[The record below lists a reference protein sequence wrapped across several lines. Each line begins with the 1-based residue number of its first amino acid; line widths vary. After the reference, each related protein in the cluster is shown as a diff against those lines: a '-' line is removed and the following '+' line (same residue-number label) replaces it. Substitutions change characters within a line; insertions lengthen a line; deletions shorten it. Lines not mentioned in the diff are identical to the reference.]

1 MSKLNIV
8 DSTVRDGVQSLWAIR
23 LKLSELLPITPY
35 MDQAGYKVIDLTGA
49 GHWSYF
55 GRFLRED
62 PWERIRRVRENIVN
76 TPLQMWMRSRGIYDF
91 GSVPKPQPVAK
102 LWLDEFSN
110 VGIGRII
117 FLEEEN
123 DFSNI
128 VDLIPHAQSKGM
140 SVIVPI
146 MYSMSPYHTYEYHRD
161 KAKELVKLGANAIE
175 IKDQGGLLTPETT
188 KWFVN
193 AIQEGAEG
201 KVDLEFQTHCTTGMG
216 LVSTLEAI
224 KEGVTTIRSCL
235 PPLCEGSSL
244 PNTFSV
250 IDNARYLGYENDL
263 DRSALEKISEHL
275 TSVAKRENLPIGVPV
290 EYDAFQFEHQVPGGV
305 KGTLRWQ
312 LKQLGRE
319 DCFEEVLRET
329 ARVRRDLGYPIMV
342 TPGSQY
348 IVAQATMNV
357 LGGER
362 YKVISDEVIAKVA
375 LPEAVPS
382 PGPIDPA
389 LKEKVLANRRT
400 EEVISNFQKPSS
412 LEELRAKMGSRKES
426 NQDFLSR
433 MAIPEADYQE
443 MKRNKLDSGYLERSQ
458 PHMLLLRN
466 LLDTRKGFVH
476 ISKGDF
482 EVTLQ

>member
-1 MSKLNIV
+1 MSNLNIV

-35 MDQAGYKVIDLTGA
+35 MDKAGYKVIDLTGA

-76 TPLQMWMRSRGIYDF
+76 TPLQMWMRTRGIYDF
-91 GSVPKPQPVAK
+91 GSIPKPQPLAR
-102 LWLDEFSN
+102 LWLDEFAN
-110 VGIGRII
+110 VGIGRMI

-123 DFSNI
+123 DFTNI

-146 MYSMSPYHTYEYHRD
+146 MYSVSPYHTYEYYRD
-161 KAKELVKLGANAIE
+161 KARELVALGADAIE

-193 AIQEGAEG
+193 AIQEGAG
-201 KVDLEFQTHCTTGMG
+201 DKIGLEFQTHCTTGMG
-216 LVSTLEAI
+216 LISTLEAI
-224 KEGVTTIRSCL
+224 KEGVHTIRSCL

-250 IDNARYLGYENDL
+250 IDNARYLGYENQL
-263 DRSALEKISEHL
+263 DRSCLEKISEHL
-275 TSVAKRENLPIGVPV
+275 TSVARREKLPIGAPV
-290 EYDAFQFEHQVPGGV
+290 EYDASQYDHQVPGGV
-305 KGTLRWQ
+305 QATLRWQ

-319 DCFEEVLRET
+319 DAFDDVLRET
-329 ARVRRDLGYPIMV
+329 SRVRRDLGYPIMV

-357 LGGER
+357 LGAER

-382 PGPIDPA
+382 PGPVDPG
-389 LKEKVLANRRT
+389 LKEKVLSNPRT
-400 EEVISNFQKPSS
+400 DEVIANFKKPLS
-412 LEELRAKMGSRKES
+412 LDELRAQMGSRVE
-426 NQDFLSR
+426 NDQEFLSR
-433 MAIPEADYQE
+433 LAIPEADYQE
-443 MKRNKLDSGYLERSQ
+443 MKRTKLETGYLERSQ
-458 PHMLLLRN
+458 PYMLLLRN
-466 LLDTRKGFVH
+466 LMETRKGFVH

-482 EVTLQ
+482 EITLE